1 MTVYIVHYDGVI
13 YGAFS
18 TRPRA
23 EAYIKEMWVDC
34 VQPWIRINEEK
45 VDQ

>member
-1 MTVYIVHYDGVI
+1 VYIVHFDGVI

-18 TRPRA
+18 TRARA
-23 EAYIKEMWVDC
+23 EAYVANMWVER
-34 VQPWIRINEEK
+34 VQPMIRIQEEK

>member
-13 YGAFS
+13 YRAFS
-18 TRPRA
+18 TRPKA
-23 EAYIKEMWVDC
+23 EAYVADMWIER
-34 VQPWIRINEEK
+34 VQPMIRIQEEK

>member
-1 MTVYIVHYDGVI
+1 MKVYIVHFDGVI

-18 TRPRA
+18 TRARA
-23 EAYIKEMWVDC
+23 ENYVKEVWVEH
-34 VQPWIRINEEK
+34 VQPMIRIQEEK